1 MQQLRLRV
9 SCGTLCDLDHPPA
22 WLVAAPK
29 AKWSRNVE
37 LAVMIG
43 YGSKIDAEIAMRWL
57 LEESGVDW
65 SLPVD
70 ALAEICDANREHWKK
85 QIAPLLRW

>member
-1 MQQLRLRV
+1 
-9 SCGTLCDLDHPPA
+9 
-22 WLVAAPK
+22 
-29 AKWSRNVE
+29 
-37 LAVMIG
+37 MIG